1 MIGIVEVSSFENIIT
16 NQMKRPSF
24 KLLLKLIFLF
34 IFISTAIHAQ
44 ERPPADTSKG
54 ITLSTVNISNKKPKR
69 KKLGISGYT
78 PMVWAG
84 ITNHDRNDTYE
95 QARLINIDRPSRLI
109 SVNAMVANRR
119 NTDSVTYRL
128 NIYRVKDGFPSGKLV
143 EKSFVKSF
151 SPLESTYTFDL
162 SAEGI
167 LLSEDCV
174 VAFEY
179 LLRDRTGKI
188 PVTSLR
194 AKLGS
199 DGGYSRQRGTAEWKK
214 VKGGSASIYMIVDQ

>member
-1 MIGIVEVSSFENIIT
+1 MKKLSFN
-16 NQMKRPSF
+16 PLS
-24 KLLLKLIFLF
+24 KLMVLF
-34 IFISTAIHAQ
+34 VFISATLNAQ
-44 ERPPADTSKG
+44 EQTAADTTKG
-54 ITLSTVNISNKKPKR
+54 ITLSTVNIFNKKLKR

-95 QARLINIDRPSRLI
+95 QARFINIDRPSRLI
-109 SVNAMVANRR
+109 SVNAISVANKR
-119 NTDSVTYRL
+119 NPDSVTYRL
-128 NIYRVKDGFPSGKLV
+128 NIYRVKDGFPAEKLV

-162 SAEGI
+162 SPEGI
-167 LLSEDCV
+167 LLNEDCV

-179 LLRDRTGKI
+179 LLRNRSGKI
-188 PVTSLR
+188 PLTTLR

-199 DGGYSRQRGTAEWKK
+199 DGGYSRQSGTAEWKK
-214 VKGGSASIYMIVDQ
+214 VKGGSASIYMIVEQ